1 MSHRLHNLLKA
12 IIAAAFMLAAQPG
25 LMAMTPMPAGPQMAM
40 AGHVMTMH
48 DVANPAAAG
57 PCMAKSG
64 GSVMPDDCI
73 GVCAGM
79 FACYGV
85 TALAAADLPP
95 FLTGAIPYRA
105 HRPDLR
111 ATGLTRPPEN
121 PPPIA

>member
-1 MSHRLHNLLKA
+1 MGPGLKNLLKG
-12 IIAAAFMLAAQPG
+12 IIAAAFMLAAEPG
-25 LMAMTPMPAGPQMAM
+25 LMAMTPMPAGPQVAM
-40 AGHVMTMH
+40 AGHVMTAH
-48 DVANPAAAG
+48 DTANPAAAD
-57 PCMAKSG
+57 PCTAKNG
-64 GSVMPDDCI
+64 GKVMPDECI

-85 TALAAADLPP
+85 TALAAADFPP

-105 HRPDLR
+105 DRPDLR

>member
-1 MSHRLHNLLKA
+1 MFGRLHTLLKA

-40 AGHVMTMH
+40 AGHMMMH
-48 DVANPAAAG
+48 DVTNPAAAG
-57 PCMAKSG
+57 PCMAKNSG
-64 GSVMPDDCI
+64 KIMPDDCI

-85 TALAAADLPP
+85 TALAAADFPA

-105 HRPDLR
+105 DRPDLR

-121 PPPIA
+121 PPPIT